1 MHYLQRWRWRWRAR
15 AARRQSLC
23 LRVLHHRLMDC
34 GFDWL
39 RLFWRRPPP
48 PPPPPPTSRSA
59 PCECHKTRF
68 LGRGQ
73 QHLRG
78 VPVVPCGP
86 NSRVT
91 QPRTAMS
98 AGNLAHLIDFG
109 VGKEEDCLLDNSFAA
124 TRPAPET
131 LTTTTSPTMP
141 IS

>member
-1 MHYLQRWRWRWRAR
+1 MNALPSALALALAGAGGATAVPLPAR
-15 AARRQSLC
+15 PAPP
-23 LRVLHHRLMDC
+23 
-34 GFDWL
+34 FDGL
-39 RLFWRRPPP
+39 RLRLVTSLLAA
-48 PPPPPPTSRSA
+48 PPPTSRSA

-109 VGKEEDCLLDNSFAA
+109 VGKEEDRLLDNSFAA